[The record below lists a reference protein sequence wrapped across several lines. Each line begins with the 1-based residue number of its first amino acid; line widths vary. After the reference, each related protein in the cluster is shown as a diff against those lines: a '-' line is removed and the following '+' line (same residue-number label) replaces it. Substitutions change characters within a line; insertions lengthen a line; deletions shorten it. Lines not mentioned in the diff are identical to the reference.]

1 MSILSDRMLLEQV
14 EDLAG
19 RGLPDRVARRI
30 RFCPARRPG
39 RGDVSTDAA
48 LVAGQPA
55 LLLAERLARLP
66 CVLDVRVA
74 GAGFINLTYTDAAL
88 DSILPALP
96 SGRSLDFRP
105 ADVMTLPNVVA
116 LPGAA
121 MRRSNPDFMVQ
132 YAHARCRSVLR
143 AAAAMPGL
151 GWEDAAEL
159 AAGAKGWFAAGPP
172 RALLCRLDHW
182 MRLVEAPERL
192 HDNIRITLFLRHLS
206 VEFDRM
212 WMLSHDDAIMRLLHP
227 GQPAR
232 SLAYLA
238 LVLATADVIRSGLGL
253 LGLEAAEEIR

>member
-1 MSILSDRMLLEQV
+1 MSILSDRMLLGQV
-14 EDLAG
+14 EDMAG
-19 RGLPDRVARRI
+19 RGLPDTVAMRI
-30 RFCPARRPG
+30 RFYPARRPG

-48 LVAGQPA
+48 LVAEQPA
-55 LLLAERLARLP
+55 LPLAERLARLP
-66 CVLDVRVA
+66 CVLDARVA
-74 GAGFINLTYTDAAL
+74 GRGFINLTYADAAL
-88 DSILPALP
+88 DSILPVLLD
-96 SGRSLDFRP
+96 GRSLDLHP
-105 ADVMTLPNVVA
+105 AGAVTLP
-116 LPGAA
+116 LFA
-121 MRRSNPDFMVQ
+121 MRRSDPDFMVQ

-143 AAAAMPGL
+143 AAAAMPEL
-151 GWEDAAEL
+151 GWKDAAEL
-159 AAGAKGWFAAGPP
+159 AVIAKGWFAAGPP

-182 MRLVEAPERL
+182 MRLLEAPERL